1 MEQTQ
6 DQMPPIRVGIVGTG
20 YAAKTRA
27 ELVQT
32 DDRTRLVAI
41 ASRDLTRAQELA
53 APLGAEAMDD
63 WSALVQRPDIDLVIV
78 STSNDQ
84 HAPVARTALQAG
96 KHVVVE
102 YPLALDL
109 ATAKGLAALA
119 ASQNRLLHVEHIE
132 LLSGIHEAL
141 QTALP
146 VIGTP
151 FYLRYSDLTPKHPAP
166 QKWTYH
172 MEEFGFPLIG
182 ALSRVHRLTNLFGPV
197 KTVCC
202 QTRYWQP
209 AAAGPRFTTCVCMA
223 QLRFASGLLGEVVYG
238 KGEALWAAERTL
250 TIQGETGAIA
260 LNGDS
265 GELILPDQTQPLDLG
280 SRRGLFARDTAAVL
294 DFLTEGKPLYVSV
307 ADSLYALAV
316 AEAARVSAEKGE
328 VVGVVG

>member
-1 MEQTQ
+1 M
-6 DQMPPIRVGIVGTG
+6 DQMRPIRVGIVGTG

-27 ELVQT
+27 ELVQA

-41 ASRDLTRAQELA
+41 ASRDLTRAQALA
-53 APLGAEAMDD
+53 APLDTEATDD
-63 WSALVQRPDIDLVIV
+63 WSALVQRSDIDLVIV
-78 STSNDQ
+78 STSNAQ
-84 HAPVARTALQAG
+84 HAAVVREALQAG

-109 ATAKGLAALA
+109 ATAKDLAALA
-119 ASQNRLLHVEHIE
+119 ASQNCLLHVEHIE

-146 VIGTP
+146 AIGTP

-166 QKWTYH
+166 DKWTYDRV
-172 MEEFGFPLIG
+172 EFGFPLVG

-197 KTVCC
+197 KTVSC
-202 QTRYWQP
+202 QTRDWQP
-209 AAAGPRFTTCVCMA
+209 EAAHPRFTTCVCTA

-260 LNGDS
+260 LHGDS

-316 AEAARVSAEKGE
+316 AEAAKLSAEKGE
-328 VVGVVG
+328 VVGVVA

>member
-109 ATAKGLAALA
+109 ATAKDLAALA

-146 VIGTP
+146 AIGTP

-197 KTVCC
+197 KTVSC

-209 AAAGPRFTTCVCMA
+209 AAADPRFTTCVCTA

-260 LNGDS
+260 LHGDS

-307 ADSLYALAV
+307 ADTLYALAV
-316 AEAARVSAEKGE
+316 AEAARVSSEKGE
-328 VVGVVG
+328 VVSVVA